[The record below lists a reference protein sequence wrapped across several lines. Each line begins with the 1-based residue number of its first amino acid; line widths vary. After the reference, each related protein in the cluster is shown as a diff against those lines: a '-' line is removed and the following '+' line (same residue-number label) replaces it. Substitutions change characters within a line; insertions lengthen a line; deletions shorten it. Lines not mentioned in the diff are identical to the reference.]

1 MLKIKK
7 IIGYILPHFIILL
20 YQKFK
25 EQKRAKLRE
34 IRLIAFRNNLP
45 KEKTQISYDDIV
57 KELVEKNIDRDQI
70 LSGSIPESYLNEI
83 AGIIKESFGNQPI
96 VGLHIGNFV
105 GVSLV
110 YLSGILINFNNR
122 NHIVSI
128 DPNIPHRGV
137 DNPQSKVLYLINKY
151 GLNNNISI
159 LNGYTLSKSISNDG
173 NDYTK
178 YDPIENNS
186 NEYSCENQLEMLNRI
201 SNESFSYAIIDGNH
215 EGDYL
220 SSELFKIQKL
230 ICRKGLIIIDDV
242 SEGWPEIKKL
252 YESIHDSNLEKI
264 FADDRIGV
272 LRKK

>member
-7 IIGYILPHFIILL
+7 IIGYILPHFVVLFYHKI
-20 YQKFK
+20 KG
-25 EQKRAKLRE
+25 QKRAKLRE
-34 IRLIAFRNNLP
+34 KRLIAYRDNVP
-45 KEKTQISYDDIV
+45 QKKTQISYDDII
-57 KELVEKNIDRDQI
+57 KELVEQNIDRDQI
-70 LSGSIPESYLNEI
+70 LSGSIPEMYLIEI
-83 AGIIKESFGNQPI
+83 AEIIKQSFGNEPL

-110 YLSGILINFNNR
+110 YLSGILNNINTR

-159 LNGYTLSKSISNDG
+159 LNGYSLGKSISNDG

-178 YDPIENNS
+178 YDPIENNT

-220 SSELFKIQKL
+220 SNEILKIQKL

-242 SEGWPEIKKL
+242 SEGWPEIKIL
-252 YESIHDSNLEKI
+252 YDNMHDSNLEKV